1 MGKKSHNKDK
11 KSRYTT
17 PFVSICTPT
26 FNRRPFIPGIIQ
38 CVENQDYPKD
48 KIEWVILDDGSDK
61 IEDLVK
67 DIPYVKYIKVENKMV
82 LGKKRNFIHEHC
94 IGDIIVYMDD
104 DDYYPSTRISHAVKK
119 LIDSPKAL
127 CAGASE
133 LYVYFKHINEMWQF
147 GPYGPN
153 HATAGTFAFKK
164 QLLEV
169 TRYNDTKALAEEK
182 EFLKDYSIPFVQ
194 LEPKHTI
201 LVFSHNHNTFDKK
214 KLLENPN
221 PKVTKKSD
229 KTIDYFVK
237 EKELYDFFINIDDVL
252 INYEPGLPKNKPDV
266 LEQTKQLEKARHE
279 KMNKTDLNTILNTF
293 NNDIQDLKQNI
304 KDMHNELSSLKQE
317 LRDKNVIL

>member
-1 MGKKSHNKDK
+1 MGKKSQK
-11 KSRYTT
+11 KTRYTA

-38 CVENQDYPKD
+38 CVKNQDYPKN

-67 DIPYVKYIKVENKMV
+67 DIPYVKYIKVENKMH

-104 DDYYPSTRISHAVKK
+104 DDYYPPTRISHAVKK
-119 LIDSPKAL
+119 LIDNPKAL

-133 LYVYFKHINEMWQF
+133 LYVYFKHINELWQF
-147 GPYGPN
+147 GPYGTN

-194 LEPKHTI
+194 LEPKDTI

-214 KLLENPN
+214 KLLINPN

-229 KTIDYFVK
+229 KSIEYFVK
-237 EKELYDFFINIDDVL
+237 EKDLYDFFINIDEALKD
-252 INYEPGLPKNKPDV
+252 YEPGLPKNKPDV
-266 LEQTKQLEKARHE
+266 LEQTKQLEKAREE
-279 KMNKTDLNTILNTF
+279 KMKNTDLNTILNNF
-293 NNDIQDLKQNI
+293 NNDILNLK
-304 KDMHNELSSLKQE
+304 KDMINMNNMLGNLKQE
-317 LRDKNVIL
+317 LKDKNII